1 VTPASGEQRPPSDRL
16 RRYVAWSIRNGR
28 WLWAFAAL
36 LALPALAR
44 TVLLYAHLKSDV
56 EELLPRN
63 APSVAAIDELRRR
76 MPGVR
81 YLGVLVDTGNAQN
94 LPAGERLVDDL
105 AQRVRKYPKD
115 LVAFV
120 RTGVQ
125 TESAFLKA
133 NAPLYVDL
141 ADLKTVHERI
151 ADERDREVSKT
162 LDLNLGDDE
171 DDQKLDFSDL
181 EKKYSD
187 KGADRFKNGRF
198 SNPDQH
204 LTLMLIEVASF
215 TTGSDLGNAL
225 FKRVQADLK
234 ELGGTEKYAPGM
246 RIGYTG
252 DVAIDIEELAALV
265 SDLSIS
271 SVVVILLTLTVVLV
285 FFRWWKSVLVLL
297 VPLALATLY
306 AFALVTLPP
315 IGIDGLNSN
324 TAFLG
329 SVIVGNGVNFGIIL
343 LARYM
348 EERRAGQ
355 GIEASLVVAIWGSR
369 SGTIVAAL
377 AAAVAYGS
385 LMLTQFRGFHQFG
398 VIGAIG
404 MVACWAMAFLLS
416 PSLVAW
422 LDRDGSSRKNGPHRP
437 VIMGSV
443 ANFVRRHPAPIVAVA
458 GILTLFSVYRVRAID
473 GSWIEYD
480 FSQLRR
486 ADSHISGEAYWGHR
500 MDGLLGRYLTPL
512 VMLTDSPLVTERV
525 SAELKAST
533 QSGVLHDYVSE
544 VQDKDDVIP
553 QQQPEKLAEVQEIR
567 EIFTPRIKAELSPKQ
582 RKNVEPYLPPDSLH
596 LIGPDELPHT
606 LTAGLRERSG
616 RMDRSVLVY
625 PKPSDATWHG
635 DALATFTGELR
646 RIGGSD
652 ARPAGS
658 IPLSADIISS
668 ISRDGPLA
676 TIAALIGVIVLV
688 TAIFRFNRSTLLII
702 GSLLLG
708 VLWLTAAILLLK
720 VKVNFCNFIAFPITF
735 GIGVDYS
742 VNVMARYRQ
751 TGERDVLEAIRSTGG
766 AVALCSMTTIIGYGS
781 LLLAQNRALFLFGLV
796 AVLGELCCLLTAVVV
811 LPAVLASWSR
821 PSPAG
826 EPGKPL
832 QMNR

>member
-1 VTPASGEQRPPSDRL
+1 VTPSASEQRPPSARL
-16 RRYVAWSIRNGR
+16 RRYVAWAVRNGQV
-28 WLWAFAAL
+28 LWVIAAL

-44 TVLLYAHLKSDV
+44 TIMLYAHLKSDV

-81 YLGVLVDTGNAQN
+81 YLGVLVDTGKAEN
-94 LPAGERLVDDL
+94 LAAGERLVDDL
-105 AQRVRKYPKD
+105 AERVRKYPKD

-133 NAPLYVDL
+133 NAPLYVEL

-151 ADERDREVSKT
+151 ADERDRQVGKT

-171 DDQKLDFSDL
+171 DEQKLDFSDL
-181 EKKYSD
+181 QQKYSD
-187 KGADRFKNGRF
+187 KGAGRFKNGRF

-215 TTGSDLGNAL
+215 TTGSDLGKAL

-252 DVAIDIEELAALV
+252 DVAIDIEELEALV
-265 SDLSIS
+265 SDLSVS

-285 FFRWWKSVLVLL
+285 FFKWWKSVLVLL
-297 VPLALATLY
+297 MPLALATLY

-343 LARYM
+343 LARYV
-348 EERRAGQ
+348 EERRAGH
-355 GIEASLVVAIWGSR
+355 GIEDSLVVAIWGAR
-369 SGTIVAAL
+369 AGTVVAAL
-377 AAAVAYGS
+377 AAATAYGS

-416 PSLVAW
+416 PSLLAW
-422 LDRDGSSRKNGPHRP
+422 LDRDGSSSKAGPHRP
-437 VIMGSV
+437 VIMGRV
-443 ANFVRRHPAPIVAVA
+443 ANLVQRHPAPIVALA
-458 GILTLFSVYRVRAID
+458 GLLTLFALYRVRTVD
-473 GSWIEYD
+473 SSWVEYD

-512 VMLTDSPLVTERV
+512 VMLTDSPQATERV
-525 SAELKAST
+525 NADLRASV

-544 VQDKDDVIP
+544 VQDENDVLP
-553 QQQPEKLAEVQEIR
+553 PQQPEKLAEVSQIR
-567 EIFTPRIKAELSPKQ
+567 EIFTPRIKAELTPEQ
-582 RKNVEPYLPPDSLH
+582 RENIEPYLPPDSLH
-596 LIGPDELPHT
+596 VLVPSELPHT
-606 LTAGLRERSG
+606 LTAGLRERNG

-635 DALATFTGELR
+635 DALAAFTNELR
-646 RIGGSD
+646 RIGGSE

-668 ISRDGPLA
+668 VMRDGPLA
-676 TIAALIGVIVLV
+676 TVVALLGVVVLV
-688 TAIFRFNRSTLLII
+688 TGIFRFNRSTLLIV

-708 VLWLTAAILLLK
+708 VLWLTAAISVLH
-720 VKVNFCNFIAFPITF
+720 VKINFCNFIAFPITF

-751 TGERDVLEAIRSTGG
+751 TGEKDVLDAIRSTGG

-796 AVLGELCCLLTAVVV
+796 AVLGELCCLFTAVVV
-811 LPAVLASWSR
+811 LPAVLATWSR
-821 PSPAG
+821 PSAAG
-826 EPGKPL
+826 ERGEPL
-832 QMNR
+832 PLNR